1 MVCLPIRQ
9 DLFLV
14 IDKVSTDLGI
24 SYYDGD
30 RTAAHRMLAGK
41 YHLMLRDIRDLNLH
55 RTRFVTLAHEHG
67 VKVRDSVARLINHV
81 AKGTAQEMLD
91 VAKGTEQEMLDTFDE
106 DEWPCIPDID
116 LFAPCQASD
125 ATTVGHE
132 ASRQPKR
139 NRNTQPKIK
148 LRINPRP

>member
-1 MVCLPIRQ
+1 MVCLPIWQ

-55 RTRFVTLAHEHG
+55 RTRFVTLAHAHG
-67 VKVRDSVARLINHV
+67 VTVRDSEARLVNHV
-81 AKGTAQEMLD
+81 ASTAQEKLD
-91 VAKGTEQEMLDTFDE
+91 VATGTLDTFDE
-106 DEWPCIPDID
+106 DEWPCIPDLD
-116 LFAPCQASD
+116 LLAPC